1 MKCGVNKKKLDNNNN
16 NNNNNNKAKQNSRLL
31 PHLFSLT
38 YI

>member
-1 MKCGVNKKKLDNNNN
+1 MKCGVNKKKLDNN

-31 PHLFSLT
+31 PHLFFLT

>member
-1 MKCGVNKKKLDNNNN
+1 MKCGVNKKKLDNNN

-31 PHLFSLT
+31 PHLFFLT

>member
-1 MKCGVNKKKLDNNNN
+1 MKCGVNKKKLDNN

>member
-16 NNNNNNKAKQNSRLL
+16 NKAKQNSLLL

>member
-1 MKCGVNKKKLDNNNN
+1 MKCGVNKKKLD

>member
-1 MKCGVNKKKLDNNNN
+1 MKCGVNKKKLDN

-38 YI
+38 YS

>member
-16 NNNNNNKAKQNSRLL
+16 NNSKAKQNSRLL

>member
-1 MKCGVNKKKLDNNNN
+1 MKCGVNKKKLDN

>member
-1 MKCGVNKKKLDNNNN
+1 MKCGVNKKKLDNN

-38 YI
+38 YS

>member
-1 MKCGVNKKKLDNNNN
+1 MKCGVNKKKLD
-16 NNNNNNKAKQNSRLL
+16 NNNNKAKQNSRLL